1 MYGGVNYEEFDKD
14 FGYQNTASY
23 DHATRDV
30 LSGSTDYI
38 SFKAFPESKIYE
50 YLLTQFMF
58 YDRVTC
64 KVRDLEINTR
74 DWNYTQLKHQQ

>member
-1 MYGGVNYEEFDKD
+1 MFVIEGSFLYKKTRKDRSTNPYSDNGIERDMYGGVNCEEFDKD

-38 SFKAFPESKIYE
+38 FSKPF
-50 YLLTQFMF
+50 Q
-58 YDRVTC
+58 
-64 KVRDLEINTR
+64 N
-74 DWNYTQLKHQQ
+74 